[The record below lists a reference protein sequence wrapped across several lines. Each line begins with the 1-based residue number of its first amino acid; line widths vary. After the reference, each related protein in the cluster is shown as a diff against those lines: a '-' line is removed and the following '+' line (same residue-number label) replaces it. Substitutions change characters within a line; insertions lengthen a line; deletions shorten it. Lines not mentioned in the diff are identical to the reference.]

1 MNGEL
6 IDRRRLRRMLD
17 TFQSSSPSYVLMAS
31 MDECIGMLREH
42 GRELF
47 ERYAEELIAFYGE
60 WGINLSQ
67 IKKETGTVEKVR
79 ILDHFELLLTDDPSR
94 ILVCPAESDMTASD
108 LYDILRQ
115 DYHLQSEMLSLSY
128 VLMLSS
134 VGDDREGFRRL
145 SAALR
150 EMDRRIS
157 EKESGCHRA
166 GTVAGAL
173 REMDRHV
180 SEKKAGYLPEGD
192 PAGAPRENG
201 RLSLPRPEVCM
212 RIREAEDA
220 ELCRTPISRSAG
232 RVSGEYLYLYPPGV
246 PLLVPGERI
255 GEEVPALASELKAH
269 GYSLQGLSDYSAES
283 ILTVKE
289 E

>member
-1 MNGEL
+1 MAGFAGRKAE
-6 IDRRRLRRMLD
+6 RLCRK
-17 TFQSSSPSYVLMAS
+17 A
-31 MDECIGMLREH
+31 
-42 GRELF
+42 
-47 ERYAEELIAFYGE
+47 
-60 WGINLSQ
+60 
-67 IKKETGTVEKVR
+67 
-79 ILDHFELLLTDDPSR
+79 
-94 ILVCPAESDMTASD
+94 CP
-108 LYDILRQ
+108 
-115 DYHLQSEMLSLSY
+115 
-128 VLMLSS
+128 
-134 VGDDREGFRRL
+134 RRL
-145 SAALR
+145 S
-150 EMDRRIS
+150 
-157 EKESGCHRA
+157 
-166 GTVAGAL
+166 GAL
-173 REMDRHV
+173 REIDRHV
-180 SEKKAGYLPEGD
+180 SEKKAGYLPEED

-255 GEEVPALASELKAH
+255 GEEVPALASELKAR